1 MNKSFA
7 ISNNIL
13 MNKSTLMMYTDYL
26 LNKCYQFKTENAGDK
41 SANAGDKTANA
52 GGKTAN
58 AGGKTGS
65 QAIALFCSVYC
76 DNCNGSCVNSRYS
89 LMNSRYSLMTNANP
103 AKPANECSKMCYDNV
118 YNDCICL

>member
-26 LNKCYQFKTENAGDK
+26 LNKCYQFKTENAVGK
-41 SANAGDKTANA
+41 SANAGDKT
-52 GGKTAN
+52 GD
-58 AGGKTGS
+58 KTGS
-65 QAIALFCSVYC
+65 QAISLFCSVYC

-89 LMNSRYSLMTNANP
+89 LVNSRYSLVNSRYSLMTNTNP
-103 AKPANECSKMCYDNV
+103 SKPANECSKMCYDNV

>member
-26 LNKCYQFKTENAGDK
+26 LNKCYQFKTENAVGK
-41 SANAGDKTANA
+41 SANAGDKT
-52 GGKTAN
+52 GD
-58 AGGKTGS
+58 KTGS
-65 QAIALFCSVYC
+65 QAISLFCSVYC

-89 LMNSRYSLMTNANP
+89 LVNSRYSLMTNTNP
-103 AKPANECSKMCYDNV
+103 SKPANECSKMCYDNV